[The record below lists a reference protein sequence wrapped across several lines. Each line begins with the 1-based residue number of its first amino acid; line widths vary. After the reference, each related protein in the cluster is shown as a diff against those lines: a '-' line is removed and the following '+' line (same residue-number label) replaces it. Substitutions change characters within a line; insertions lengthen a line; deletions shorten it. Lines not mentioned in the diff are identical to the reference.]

1 MSDHSTDS
9 PTLPAA
15 GLLAALSRRAGI
27 PGQPLDP
34 SLPAVRHYCLTSDGA
49 NNHLTDERAF
59 LDNRQRPLPFLQFAR
74 RLADLYHLIFPK
86 KRAWLDE
93 TIAWQEEDEV
103 VQATQQFLQRVNEHR
118 FPVDTDCFGLDV
130 DACEWVL
137 WHVPVLPLG
146 FATSYAEE
154 WQFIREPVQLLL
166 RLSYGHYLD
175 EDSRACLAADYP
187 DLAVPADFFFNL
199 DGLLPVLRKMALA
212 GPLAALPDMVAMV
225 LEETGNAWLD
235 FSYEYLVET
244 GAYPHWDTD
253 YQWLAEDWAAAKPI
267 ADRVFDLMT
276 WVEAEPAERLKLVMD
291 TLLAAHAGNG
301 TDYHE

>member
-15 GLLAALSRRAGI
+15 GLLAALSRRVGL

-34 SLPAVRHYCLTSDGA
+34 LLPAVRHYCLTSDGA
-49 NNHLTDERAF
+49 NNRLPSEEANS
-59 LDNRQRPLPFLQFAR
+59 NRGRLPLPFLPLAR
-74 RLADLYHLIFPK
+74 RLAALYHLIFPK

-93 TIAWQEEDEV
+93 TIVWQEGDEV
-103 VQATQQFLQRVNEHR
+103 VQATQQFLQRVNDHR

-146 FATSYAEE
+146 FATSYAED

-166 RLSYGHYLD
+166 RLTYGHYLD
-175 EDSRACLAADYP
+175 EDSRVCLAADYP
-187 DLAVPADFFFNL
+187 DLAVPAGFNL
-199 DGLLPVLRKMALA
+199 DGLQPVLRKITLA

-225 LEETGNAWLD
+225 QEETGNAWLD
-235 FSYEYLVET
+235 FSYEYLAET
-244 GAYPHWDTD
+244 GAYPHWDSD
-253 YQWLAEDWAAAKPI
+253 YQWLAEDWATAKPI
-267 ADRVFDLMT
+267 ADRVFALMT

-291 TLLAAHAGNG
+291 TLVTAHTYPVSQRG
-301 TDYHE
+301 H